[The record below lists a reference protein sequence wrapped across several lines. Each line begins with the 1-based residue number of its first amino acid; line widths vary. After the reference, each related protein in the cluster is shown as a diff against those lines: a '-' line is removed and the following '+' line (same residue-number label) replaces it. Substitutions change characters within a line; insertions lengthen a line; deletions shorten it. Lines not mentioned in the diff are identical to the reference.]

1 MFDLKTNACQ
11 LLSEHTQSVL
21 SVDVSRDGKYVP
33 RWREV
38 VIDLDLTRPIFVC
51 DDDGGRMIATA
62 SKDMTVCIWAATET
76 GAFRYTLSPL
86 VREERERR
94 IGTCVRGREGGGN
107 DDPHAAFFLTGNLF
121 ARVPSLTTHALM
133 NLTPLLFIIFLS
145 LL

>member
-1 MFDLKTNACQ
+1 
-11 LLSEHTQSVL
+11 
-21 SVDVSRDGKYVP
+21 
-33 RWREV
+33 
-38 VIDLDLTRPIFVC
+38 
-51 DDDGGRMIATA
+51 MIATA

-133 NLTPLLFIIFLS
+133 NLTPLPLLHNLSFIVYLFDFSDLSRVGDALSVPRFAFPS
-145 LL
+145 LLLSRCDL